1 MQFCGWWGLPLLT
14 EWKLKLAGSL
24 KFLCFPSPGG
34 FGHKNINCLSVQCV
48 CLFFLDIQTYRH
60 CPHAGYRNK
69 NLFSMQNAEW
79 VPSAGGGCHSCG
91 VEIGARGLAKIF
103 MFSLGWWLW
112 T

>member
-60 CPHAGYRNK
+60 CPTLDIEIRTLFQCRMRNAECRMH
-69 NLFSMQNAEW
+69 NWFPRLMFLCPVSMQNAQ
-79 VPSAGGGCHSCG
+79 CTMQN
-91 VEIGARGLAKIF
+91 GLFA
-103 MFSLGWWLW
+103 
-112 T
+112 